1 MHALFGGLCLARP
14 HTHTLSL
21 SPDYA
26 LLERLFERASPAHA
40 PLEHPGSSARMSA
53 RPPLTH
59 CSNACSSVR
68 SPAPPPAPRSIRS
81 TLCGQSRVAASPR
94 SYVPGA
100 QRTRSLTRVNDERV
114 REQPSTLSNAG
125 LQVQV
130 CSPGRVARGRPLLK
144 ALIASG
150 RSQTS

>member
-14 HTHTLSL
+14 HSLSLSL

-68 SPAPPPAPRSIRS
+68 SPAPPPAPRSISKDSLRPVPR
-81 TLCGQSRVAASPR
+81 SRVSPVLR
-94 SYVPGA
+94 HLSIKPEYGNTRRERAGTIERPGVRVPRA
-100 QRTRSLTRVNDERV
+100 LRV
-114 REQPSTLSNAG
+114 RRDSVSGVHETRLG
-125 LQVQV
+125 LV
-130 CSPGRVARGRPLLK
+130 
-144 ALIASG
+144 
-150 RSQTS
+150 